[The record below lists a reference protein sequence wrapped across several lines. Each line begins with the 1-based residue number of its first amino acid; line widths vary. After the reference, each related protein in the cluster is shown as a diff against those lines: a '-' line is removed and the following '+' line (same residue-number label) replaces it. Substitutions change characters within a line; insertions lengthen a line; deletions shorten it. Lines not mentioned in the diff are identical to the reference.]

1 MADESPEVASI
12 LKPLEPVYKQVGGG
26 WMQAVTTLCR
36 NVVSRH
42 GDLTISV

>member
-12 LKPLEPVYKQVGGG
+12 LKTLEPGYKKVGEM

-36 NVVSRH
+36 TVVSRH
-42 GDLTISV
+42 GDLIISV